1 MANHTPPTAE
11 LTGLYRDFARGRIP
25 RREFIRQAVALGAV
39 GVPLLAMG
47 CGGAAPTEE
56 AVSGSAT
63 GVSPALDLAEWSYFW
78 LGVEQAALDRGTV
91 VAGNQM
97 YVEYWT
103 PAEVR
108 HPYPMVIVHGGGGQG
123 LDWLGRPDGGPGWVT
138 YLLQEGYRVYLV
150 DRPGH
155 GRSPFH
161 PELHGAFPARASAY
175 GGLENRF
182 TAPEKAQEPYGPE
195 ALLHDQWPGTGVV
208 GDPTL
213 DQVIAGQGGSFLPDL
228 AATHAVWA
236 ERGRE
241 LINKIGPILVMC
253 HSMGGPAGWIF
264 AEARPGMV
272 RGIIGV
278 EPNGP
283 PFGRL
288 EWGVTANP
296 MTYDPPVSD
305 PADLETIE
313 LDPPGDGRQGSRL
326 LAERRRLVNLVDV
339 PIAIVTAPASYHW
352 PYDHATVA
360 FLRQCGC
367 TVEHIE
373 LETVG
378 ITGNGHLMMME
389 RNNREVLQPILDFL
403 QQSVT
408 DPAGA
413 EAVAA
418 VAPRAPA
425 GDDASTALALAD
437 HGFFWV
443 GVERRETD
451 YGVIA
456 GPAMYVQYLEPAEL
470 RHELPVV
477 LVHGGTGQML
487 HYMGA
492 GDGMAG
498 WAHYYVQAGFRVFLV
513 DRPGHGRC
521 VYHPDA
527 LGDITPTTTYEQVLP
542 DVQRA
547 VDGGRWPGSGG
558 VDDPVFNQFMAS
570 QNGMPQDIALQHA
583 LWASRGAELL
593 DRIGP
598 AIVQTHSFGGPFG
611 WLVADQRPDLVR
623 AIVVFESAGEP
634 FQGFMRWGVSA
645 TPMAFDPPAAS
656 LDELA
661 TEAVPASGD
670 MPAYVRQAGTP
681 RRLVNLQDCPTLFL
695 SADASGRTAGP
706 AFVEVLR
713 QAGAPAEHL
722 NLRERGIAGNGHFAM
737 IETNRQEVC
746 EVIRG
751 WVEQTVPSQ
760 A

>member
-1 MANHTPPTAE
+1 MTQTPRTAR
-11 LTGLYRDFARGRIP
+11 LTGLYHDFARGRIS
-25 RREFIRQAVALGAV
+25 RRDFIRQAVALGTV
-39 GVPLLAMG
+39 GAPLLAMG
-47 CGGAAPTEE
+47 CGGAPTGDVGAEE
-56 AVSGSAT
+56 QAVS
-63 GVSPALDLAEWSYFW
+63 PFLDLVEWSYFW
-78 LGVEQAALDRGTV
+78 LGVERAGLDRGSV
-91 VAGNQM
+91 VSGEQM

-103 PAEVR
+103 PADVR

-123 LDWLGRPDGGPGWVT
+123 LDWLGRPDGGAGWVT

-161 PELHGAFPARASAY
+161 PELHGDFSARASTYA
-175 GGLENRF
+175 GLENRF
-182 TAPEKAQEPYGPE
+182 TAPEKAEQPYGPE
-195 ALLHDQWPGTGVV
+195 ALLHDQWPGMGVL
-208 GDPTL
+208 GDPTV
-213 DQVIAGQGGSFLPDL
+213 DQTIAGQGGSFLPDL

-236 ERGRE
+236 ERGGE
-241 LINKIGPILVMC
+241 LLDKIGPALVMC
-253 HSMGGPAGWIF
+253 HSAGGPSAWIF
-264 AEARPGMV
+264 ANARPGMV
-272 RGIIGV
+272 RGVVGV
-278 EPNGP
+278 EPAGP

-288 EWGVTANP
+288 QWGVTANP
-296 MTYDPPVSD
+296 MAYDPPVAD
-305 PADLETIE
+305 PAELETVE
-313 LDPPGDGRQGSRL
+313 VAAPEEGRRSYQL
-326 LAERRRLVNLVDV
+326 LAEPRRLTNLVDV
-339 PIAIVTAPASYHW
+339 PIAIVTAQASYHW
-352 PYDHATVA
+352 PYDIGTVA

-373 LETVG
+373 LETRGV
-378 ITGNGHLMMME
+378 TGNGHFMMME

-408 DPAGA
+408 GPAGEA
-413 EAVAA
+413 AVAA
-418 VAPRAPA
+418 VAPRPPA
-425 GDDASTALALAD
+425 DADVATAMRLAD

-470 RHELPVV
+470 RHALPVV

-492 GDGMAG
+492 GDGVAG
-498 WAHYYVQAGFRVFLV
+498 WAHFYVQAGYRVYLV

-527 LGDITPTTTYEQVLP
+527 LGDITPTPTYEQILP

-547 VDGGRWPGSGG
+547 VEGDRWPGPGG
-558 VDDPVFNQFMAS
+558 IDDPVFNQFMAS
-570 QNGMPQDIALQHA
+570 QNGMPQDVALQHA

-634 FQGFMRWGVSA
+634 FQGFMPWGVSA
-645 TPMAFDPPAAS
+645 TPMTFDSPAAS
-656 LDELA
+656 PDELV
-661 TEAVPASGD
+661 TEAVPASGG
-670 MPAYVRQAGTP
+670 MAAYVRQAGTP
-681 RRLVNLQDCPTLFL
+681 RRLVNLQNSPTLFL
-695 SADASGRTAGP
+695 TADASGRTAGP
-706 AFVEVLR
+706 AFVEVLQ

-722 NLRERGIAGNGHFAM
+722 NLRERGITGNGHFAM
-737 IETNRQEVC
+737 VETNRREVF

-751 WVEQTVPSQ
+751 WVEQTVPPQ

>member
-1 MANHTPPTAE
+1 MMTRTPRTNE
-11 LTGLYRDFARGRIP
+11 LTDLYRDFTRGRVS
-25 RREFIRQAVALGAV
+25 RRDFIRQAVALGVV
-39 GVPLLAMG
+39 GAPLLAMG
-47 CGGAAPTEE
+47 CGGSSSTDPAED
-56 AVSGSAT
+56 G
-63 GVSPALDLAEWSYFW
+63 GVSAPFLDLAEWSYFW
-78 LGVEQAALDRGTV
+78 LGAKPTELERGSV
-91 VAGNQM
+91 VNGEQM

-123 LDWLGRPDGGPGWVT
+123 LDWLGRPDGGPGWVN

-155 GRSPFH
+155 GRAPFH
-161 PELHGAFPARASAY
+161 PELHGGFGPRAAAY
-175 GGLENRF
+175 EGVSNRF
-182 TAPEKAQEPYGPE
+182 TAPEKAAEPYGPQ
-195 ALLHDQWPGTGVV
+195 ALLHDQWLGTGVL

-213 DQVIAGQGGSFLPDL
+213 DQLVPGQGGSFLRDT
-228 AATHAVWA
+228 AAAHAIWA
-236 ERGRE
+236 ERGGE
-241 LINKIGPILVMC
+241 LLDRIGPSLVMC
-253 HSMGGPAGWIF
+253 HSAGGPSGFLF
-264 AEARPGMV
+264 ANVRPGMV

-278 EPNGP
+278 EPSGP
-283 PFGRL
+283 PFGGRQ
-288 EWGVTANP
+288 WGVTASP
-296 MTYDPPVSD
+296 LEYDPPAVD
-305 PADLETIE
+305 PSELETVE
-313 LDPPGDGRQGSRL
+313 VPAVGGRDAYLL
-326 LAERRRLVNLVDV
+326 LAEPRRLVNLLDI

-352 PYDHATVA
+352 TYDMGTVA

-367 TVEHIE
+367 TVEHLE
-373 LETVG
+373 LENSG
-378 ITGNGHLMMME
+378 ITGNGHFMMME
-389 RNNREVLQPILDFL
+389 ANNRAVLQPILDFL
-403 QQSVT
+403 QERVT
-408 DPAGA
+408 EPSGSA
-413 EAVAA
+413 AVAA
-418 VAPRAPA
+418 AAPRPSTEPN
-425 GDDASTALALAD
+425 ASTAMRLAD

-443 GVERRETD
+443 GIERREMD

-456 GPAMYVQYLEPAEL
+456 GPAMFVQYLIPDQV

-492 GDGMAG
+492 GGGVAG
-498 WAHYYVQAGFRVFLV
+498 WAQYYVQAGYRVYLV

-527 LGDITPTTTYEQVLP
+527 LGDITPTPTYEQIQP

-547 VDGGRWPGSGG
+547 VAGGRWPGSGDF
-558 VDDPVFNQFMAS
+558 DDPVFNQFMAS

-583 LWASRGAELL
+583 LWASHGAELL

-598 AIVQTHSFGGPFG
+598 AIIQTHSFGGPFG

-623 AIVVFESAGEP
+623 AIIVFESAGEP
-634 FQGFMRWGVSA
+634 FRGFMPWGVSSA
-645 TPMAFDPPAAS
+645 PLTYDPPAA
-656 LDELA
+656 DPGELV
-661 TEAVPASGD
+661 TEEVAAAGD

-681 RRLVNLQDCPTLFL
+681 RRLVNLQNSPTLFL
-695 SADASGRTAGP
+695 TADASARTAGP

-722 NLRERGIAGNGHFAM
+722 NLRERGIVGNGHFAM
-737 IETNRQEVC
+737 IETNRWEVF

-751 WVEQTVPSQ
+751 WVEQTLPPQ